1 LLLPPNPFPDRTD
14 DVYSEYEADR
24 RPGPFP
30 HLLLLLDYPSQC
42 DKAIVYPVELEQD
55 GQEHCHWGMD
65 EEAVK
70 WSAKCC
76 GVIEEADVDGYAEA
90 RSSAH
95 DTRREDVR
103 WDRVREGHT
112 R

>member
-1 LLLPPNPFPDRTD
+1 
-14 DVYSEYEADR
+14 
-24 RPGPFP
+24 
-30 HLLLLLDYPSQC
+30 
-42 DKAIVYPVELEQD
+42 
-55 GQEHCHWGMD
+55 MD